1 MNGVAPPELAVCTQP
16 IGNQGKSLDELQSMG
31 FNSSGL
37 ANSVAPSE
45 HAVWTGHVEAQ
56 GKEESQGTNLV
67 EHNTAPTPDQMLD
80 RLPVE
85 EIARYLEKKKNKSLD
100 EDQTKKQRQSTRT
113 RSMSLKGGSEKKTK
127 AK

>member
-1 MNGVAPPELAVCTQP
+1 MV
-16 IGNQGKSLDELQSMG
+16 
-31 FNSSGL
+31 
-37 ANSVAPSE
+37 
-45 HAVWTGHVEAQ
+45 HAVWTEPVEAQ